1 MKNNDSFLSLLNE
14 YGGDTYLIRMERP
27 VFARVAE
34 VRNLPKGVSG
44 TYVEILAENR
54 SVGKTPTKF
63 KERNPFFG
71 EDLFFRLE
79 NNEILMTVILWKE
92 KKSGK
97 KNKELGRFTL
107 PFDELGEGDSWYSL
121 DNTRRA
127 GKPPMEIRMSAE
139 YHEITILPTDKYLK
153 LLNMILD
160 KSSEFKVIQLL
171 ANSCNKS
178 HEAAELAELI
188 VQIGIVN
195 EIVPEII
202 NCIIVKEIRS
212 ADCQE
217 TLFRGNSVGSKAL
230 DFYMKCVG
238 TRWLNCLRPLI
249 QIIIM
254 SEKVCEVRDSKLK
267 PEDNWIENQKNLL
280 ELFSA
285 ASAIIFS
292 TVQKCPIPLRKIFR
306 YIREEVRKVFTDPS
320 VEYTAITGFLFLR
333 FFVPAIMT
341 PKLFGLADDYS
352 TGNTERTFTLIATVL
367 QKVANLQLFEPH
379 ESHFDSMNEILI
391 AEHER
396 LKKFL
401 DQICTMEDHQ
411 QDNDTNILVNE
422 IDQDVI
428 LARLCHYISS
438 HQKALEDVIPDKY
451 IVSFLAELGI
461 VFDEMKFLWKNYK
474 NQQKKRRE
482 NPAVHLQFSHSAPP
496 TPTISREN
504 KNPRSALKE
513 KNESVKR
520 RHSFSLDRLSLVK
533 SSSKAKIKT
542 DIVINSHNNYLPV
555 VQFEVSADEN

>member
-1 MKNNDSFLSLLNE
+1 MKNYNDSFLSHLNE
-14 YGGDTYLIRMERP
+14 FGADTYVIRMERP

-178 HEAAELAELI
+178 HEAAELAELV
-188 VQIGIVN
+188 VQISIACDLA
-195 EIVPEII
+195 PELI
-202 NCIIVKEIRS
+202 NCLLKHDILK

-230 DFYMKCVG
+230 DYYMKCIG
-238 TRWLNCLRPLI
+238 SRWLKTLDTSI
-249 QIIIM
+249 QIINM
-254 SEKVCEVRDSKLK
+254 SDKICEVRQSKLK
-267 PEDNWIENQKNLL
+267 GDENWKENQKNLV
-280 ELFSA
+280 ELFNCTS
-285 ASAIIFS
+285 SIIFS
-292 TVQKCPIPLRKIFR
+292 SVYKCPLPLRKIFCH
-306 YIREEVRKVFTDPS
+306 IRDEVRLVFPDPS

-352 TGNTERTFTLIATVL
+352 TGNTERTFTLVATLL
-367 QKVANLQLFEPH
+367 QKVANLQTFDPH
-379 ESHFDSMNEILI
+379 EAHFDAMNDILL
-391 AEHER
+391 AEQVN
-396 LKKFL
+396 LKKFI
-401 DQICTMEDHQ
+401 DDICTSEKYDEDLERSNNMHQ
-411 QDNDTNILVNE
+411 
-422 IDQDVI
+422 IDMDLI
-428 LARLCHYISS
+428 LARLCHYMAS
-438 HQKALEDVIPDKY
+438 HQAALEQALPDKY
-451 IVSFLAELGI
+451 IVSFLTELDI

-474 NQQKKRRE
+474 NQQSKKRE
-482 NPAVHLQFSHSAPP
+482 HHIQLVLTQSAPP
-496 TPTISREN
+496 TPTIKRE
-504 KNPRSALKE
+504 KVSTHVHITHKE
-513 KNESVKR
+513 AVVKR

-533 SSSKAKIKT
+533 TQSKGRIKSENGS
-542 DIVINSHNNYLPV
+542 IVNSEL
-555 VQFEVSADEN
+555 DESVEN